1 MEPSPQNASTSALEI
16 SFVLPETLTRPLW
29 KSLLAHLRD
38 RVSPEKLPPLRL
50 TSRPVDVGML
60 FGDRL
65 RLPWYRTVFTNLGD
79 VIAPET
85 LPPLELESR
94 PVDVGEL
101 ISDRMSHLWWTS
113 LVRNLADR
121 IAPERLPALELT
133 SSPVEASLQ
142 SGPLQLLRWS
152 SLLSWPKVPAANR
165 PKTAEAPLAPAR
177 AKAFAATPQPMV
189 GGTIFASAQP
199 VADPEHAHGR
209 KLVSALSR
217 SRMREVFWVS
227 AAMAEV
233 VYLVVF
239 FLGQR

>member
-1 MEPSPQNASTSALEI
+1 MENSPQPTEHKI
-16 SFVLPETLTRPLW
+16 SFDLPETLTRPLW
-29 KSLLAHLRD
+29 RSLVAHLRD
-38 RVSPEKLPPLRL
+38 RISPEALPPLQL

-79 VIAPET
+79 VISPET

-94 PVDVGEL
+94 PLDVGEL
-101 ISDRMSHLWWTS
+101 ISDRMSHMWWTS

-133 SSPVEASLQ
+133 SRPVEASLEA
-142 SGPLQLLRWS
+142 GALQIMRWS
-152 SLLSWPKVPAANR
+152 SLLAWPK
-165 PKTAEAPLAPAR
+165 APAGSVPR
-177 AKAFAATPQPMV
+177 MAQAAAPALAGAPSAAPPVFA
-189 GGTIFASAQP
+189 GTIFASAQQ
-199 VADPEHAHGR
+199 AAHPDHVHGT

-217 SRMREVFWVS
+217 SRMREVLWIS

-233 VYLVVF
+233 VYLAF
-239 FLGQR
+239 FFFRS

>member
-1 MEPSPQNASTSALEI
+1 MEASPQTASTHEI
-16 SFVLPETLTRPLW
+16 SFLLPETLTRPLW

-38 RVSPEKLPPLRL
+38 RISPEKLPPLHL

-101 ISDRMSHLWWTS
+101 LSDSVGHMWWTS
-113 LVRNLADR
+113 LLRNLADR

-133 SSPVEASLQ
+133 SAPAEASLQ
-142 SGPLQLLRWS
+142 SGSLQLLRWS
-152 SLLSWPKVPAANR
+152 SLLSWPKVPAASQPR
-165 PKTAEAPLAPAR
+165 LAEAPLAPAR
-177 AKAFAATPQPMV
+177 ATALAGMPQPV
-189 GGTIFASAQP
+189 VAGTIFAAAQP
-199 VADPEHAHGR
+199 ISDPEHAHGS

>member
-1 MEPSPQNASTSALEI
+1 METSSQNADTSAHEI
-16 SFVLPETLTRPLW
+16 SFVVPESLTRPLW
-29 KSLLAHLRD
+29 KSLLVNLRD
-38 RVSPEKLPPLRL
+38 RVRPEKLPPLHL

-113 LVRNLADR
+113 LLRNLADR

-133 SSPVEASLQ
+133 STPVEASLQ

-152 SLLSWPKVPAANR
+152 SLLSWPKAAAGSIPRTADVPAQPAMAAAH
-165 PKTAEAPLAPAR
+165 PAAAPA
-177 AKAFAATPQPMV
+177 AA
-189 GGTIFASAQP
+189 GGTLFTSQP
-199 VADPEHAHGR
+199 ISDPEHARGN
-209 KLVSALSR
+209 KLVTALSR
-217 SRMREVFWVS
+217 SRMREVFWISV
-227 AAMAEV
+227 ATAEV
-233 VYLVVF
+233 VYLVVS

>member
-1 MEPSPQNASTSALEI
+1 METSPQNAGTHQI
-16 SFVLPETLTRPLW
+16 SFELPETLTRPLW
-29 KSLLAHLRD
+29 KSLLVDLRD
-38 RVSPEKLPPLRL
+38 RISPEKLPPLQL

-101 ISDRMSHLWWTS
+101 ISDQMSHLWWTS
-113 LVRNLADR
+113 LLRNLADR

-133 SSPVEASLQ
+133 STPVEASLQ

-152 SLLSWPKVPAANR
+152 SLLSWPKLPAAS
-165 PKTAEAPLAPAR
+165 KSKIADAPLTPAR
-177 AKAFAATPQPMV
+177 ATAFAATPQPVV
-189 GGTIFASAQP
+189 GGTIFASVQA
-199 VADPEHAHGR
+199 VSDPEHAHGS

-217 SRMREVFWVS
+217 SRTREVFWVF

>member
-1 MEPSPQNASTSALEI
+1 MEMSPQSARSGGHEI
-16 SFVLPETLTRPLW
+16 AFVLPDSLTRPLW
-29 KSLLAHLRD
+29 RSLLANLRE
-38 RVSPEKLPPLRL
+38 RVFPEKLPPLHL

-94 PVDVGEL
+94 PVEVGEL
-101 ISDRMSHLWWTS
+101 FSDRMSHPWWTS
-113 LVRNLADR
+113 LLRNLADR
-121 IAPERLPALELT
+121 IAPENLPALELT

-152 SLLSWPKVPAANR
+152 SLISWPKAAPGSRARIAETPSQPASVTVVQR
-165 PKTAEAPLAPAR
+165 PL
-177 AKAFAATPQPMV
+177 QPVV
-189 GGTIFASAQP
+189 GGTLFAASP
-199 VADPEHAHGR
+199 PISGPEHAHGS
-209 KLVSALSR
+209 KLVGALSR
-217 SRMREVFWVS
+217 SRMREVFWISV
-227 AAMAEV
+227 AMAEV

-239 FLGQR
+239 FVGGR

>member
-1 MEPSPQNASTSALEI
+1 MLENPVQNAGVHEI
-16 SFVLPETLTRPLW
+16 SFELPDTLTRPLW

-38 RVSPEKLPPLRL
+38 RIVPDRLPPLQL

-101 ISDRMSHLWWTS
+101 LSDSVGHMWWTS

-133 SSPVEASLQ
+133 STPVEASLQ
-142 SGPLQLLRWS
+142 SGPLQLMRWS
-152 SLLSWPKVPAANR
+152 SLLSWPKVATAPR
-165 PKTAEAPLAPAR
+165 PRTADAPLQPAR
-177 AKAFAATPQPMV
+177 AAVPAAAPQPVVAGTLFAA
-189 GGTIFASAQP
+189 SQP
-199 VADPEHAHGR
+199 VSDPEHLHGR

-217 SRMREVFWVS
+217 SRMREVFWIS

-233 VYLVVF
+233 VYLVVV